1 MKAPLPL
8 YTLTLFL
15 SVLLLFLMEPMT
27 AKMLLPFLGGAPAV

>member
-15 SVLLLFLMEPMT
+15 SALLLFLMEPMT